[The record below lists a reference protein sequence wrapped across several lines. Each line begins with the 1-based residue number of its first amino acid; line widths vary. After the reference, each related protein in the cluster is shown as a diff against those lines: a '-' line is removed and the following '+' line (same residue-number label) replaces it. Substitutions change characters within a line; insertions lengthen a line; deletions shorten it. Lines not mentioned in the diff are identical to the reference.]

1 MWGDRVA
8 GRRHGTRLIVGQ
20 GDDAQKAAVLRVARH
35 DEFSG
40 AYECRERCGVRE
52 WGHGWKALLAVAVDA
67 IVFQQWNDLLVG
79 GRGGGMDGHAASFV
93 RLGSR

>member
-1 MWGDRVA
+1 MA
-8 GRRHGTRLIVGQ
+8 G
-20 GDDAQKAAVLRVARH
+20 H

-40 AYECRERCGVRE
+40 ADEGGERRGVRE

-79 GRGGGMDGHAASFV
+79 GRGGGMDGHATGDDQDWE
-93 RLGSR
+93 RQGQRE